1 MKEQEKNKKQK
12 RTWRES
18 NPHIN
23 VLQARGL
30 KDNVSP
36 IGQQNHTSHLPSSKP
51 PAVSSS
57 HMLSGQQRQLQQM
70 SNEGGIFLP
79 RFESRRKGVRQMI
92 FLLDMATFGF
102 RGTTQY
108 I

>member
-1 MKEQEKNKKQK
+1 
-12 RTWRES
+12 
-18 NPHIN
+18 
-23 VLQARGL
+23 
-30 KDNVSP
+30 
-36 IGQQNHTSHLPSSKP
+36 
-51 PAVSSS
+51 
-57 HMLSGQQRQLQQM
+57 MLSGQQRQLQQM